1 MAQNI
6 NPHYASSSNPAKQNE
21 DTIKLKDNH
30 AVSKR

>member
-21 DTIKLKDNH
+21 DTINAKDNH